1 MLNESAPGA
10 GPRATRGSK
19 PHQRRATNKSP
30 PRFHRKHGGVLT
42 FDLILEQ
49 GNSTM
54 ATTHQDKPGGK
65 PRQGKGKAEQRSRK
79 PDQQQSPKP
88 DQRRG
93 TDQTGAT
100 MASPAASTHRTV
112 APVDA
117 PSTSVAAPV
126 DAPSIGAAAPAD
138 NVPVSMQTIANA
150 YSDYT
155 RKSLEETTSF
165 VEKLTGV
172 RSLDKAIEIQAE
184 FARQAYE
191 TFVAESQRIC
201 GLYSELAR
209 QIFKPFAGLLAKA
222 THSGR

>member
-79 PDQQQSPKP
+79 PDQ
-88 DQRRG
+88 RRG

-126 DAPSIGAAAPAD
+126 DAPSIGD
-138 NVPVSMQTIANA
+138 
-150 YSDYT
+150 
-155 RKSLEETTSF
+155 
-165 VEKLTGV
+165 
-172 RSLDKAIEIQAE
+172 
-184 FARQAYE
+184 
-191 TFVAESQRIC
+191 
-201 GLYSELAR
+201 
-209 QIFKPFAGLLAKA
+209 
-222 THSGR
+222 

>member
-10 GPRATRGSK
+10 RPRATRGSK
-19 PHQRRATNKSP
+19 PHRRRATNKSR

-88 DQRRG
+88 DQLRA

-100 MASPAASTHRTV
+100 AAPTAASTHRMAAPGDARSIGSAAPADASPIRDV
-112 APVDA
+112 PPVDA
-117 PSTSVAAPV
+117 PSV
-126 DAPSIGAAAPAD
+126 
-138 NVPVSMQTIANA
+138 
-150 YSDYT
+150 
-155 RKSLEETTSF
+155 
-165 VEKLTGV
+165 
-172 RSLDKAIEIQAE
+172 
-184 FARQAYE
+184 
-191 TFVAESQRIC
+191 
-201 GLYSELAR
+201 
-209 QIFKPFAGLLAKA
+209 
-222 THSGR
+222 